1 MVRLQKISTLVFAVI
16 LLFNSCDAY
25 KMANKHIGSKMA
37 HAEMRYYELKT
48 SDYTFTYWDNNKN
61 KPVLILLHG
70 FGATTEFQWYKQ
82 VNELG
87 KHFRIVMPNLLYF
100 GSSDATQ
107 KGYKISDQVD
117 FVSELT
123 DTLNIPHFSVC
134 GISYGALVAAEL
146 ADRYPDKVNKL
157 IITDGPVKF
166 FSDKDLSEIYK
177 NYQVDHMTDLLLP
190 DKPEEF
196 KKLLN
201 IAYYNPPPVPGFV
214 LKDLYAGFYNYDK
227 YDQTQ
232 LLNHLYDERDYYNS
246 KEYKNPNLP
255 ILLIWGMN
263 DNLIPKHV
271 GEELNAYFGEKSN
284 LVIISKTAHLP
295 NFEKP
300 GVYTKTII
308 DFLNK

>member
-1 MVRLQKISTLVFAVI
+1 M
-16 LLFNSCDAY
+16 
-25 KMANKHIGSKMA
+25 
-37 HAEMRYYELKT
+37 
-48 SDYTFTYWDNNKN
+48 
-61 KPVLILLHG
+61 
-70 FGATTEFQWYKQ
+70 
-82 VNELG
+82 
-87 KHFRIVMPNLLYF
+87 
-100 GSSDATQ
+100 
-107 KGYKISDQVD
+107 
-117 FVSELT
+117 
-123 DTLNIPHFSVC
+123 C

-190 DKPEEF
+190 DNPQEF

-201 IAYYNPPPVPGFV
+201 IAYYKPPPVPGFV

-255 ILLIWGMN
+255 ILLIWGRH

-284 LVIISKTAHLP
+284 LVIINNTAHLP